1 MSWSVD
7 ANILLFAANQAASE
21 HTAAS
26 RFLQNRLSSGD
37 PLFLCWEVIHAFL
50 RISTSPGI
58 FPDPLSPNQA
68 AEWIQ
73 SILDLPGTSTL
84 VPAQESWLI
93 LRRALLEIPAR
104 GRLLTDAVIAS
115 QLEAAGVRH
124 LYSADA
130 DFRKFAW
137 LKVVNPLL

>member
-7 ANILLFAANQAASE
+7 ANILLYAANRAAPE
-21 HTAAS
+21 HGAAY
-26 RFLQNRLSSGD
+26 RFLQHRLGSDD
-37 PLFLCWEVIHAFL
+37 PLFLCWEVMHAFL

-58 FPDPLSPNQA
+58 FPDPLSPIQA
-68 AEWIQ
+68 ADWIQ
-73 SILDLPGTSTL
+73 SILNLPGASTL
-84 VPAQESWLI
+84 SPTKESWLI
-93 LRRALLEIPAR
+93 LKRELQEIPVR

-115 QLEAAGVRH
+115 QLEAAGVRN

-130 DFRKFAW
+130 DFRKFLW

>member
-7 ANILLFAANQAASE
+7 ANILLYAANRAAPE
-21 HTAAS
+21 HVAAY
-26 RFLQNRLSSGD
+26 RFLQNRLSSDD

-50 RISTSPGI
+50 RTSTSPGI
-58 FPDPLSPNQA
+58 FPDPLSPNKS

-73 SILDLPGTSTL
+73 SILDLPGVSTL
-84 VPAQESWLI
+84 SPSQESWLI
-93 LRRALLEIPAR
+93 LRRELQEIPVR

-130 DFRKFAW
+130 DFRKFLW
-137 LKVVNPLL
+137 LKVINPLL